1 MDKFFLFVLIM
12 FSFSCSDPN
21 IIGLEVQPESD
32 NILINNSSDL
42 TWQTFNTKVT
52 DSLATNSPLNF
63 VLGEINDPIFG
74 HNKGSFLTQLLLSE
88 NNIAMQLDSEVD
100 SVILEFNYSGYYG
113 VLEDFTDLDV
123 KILTEDLFKDST
135 YYFNSFS
142 ITPSNTN
149 WVENFSVSKDSENA
163 VLKIRLS
170 NDFGQQIIDL
180 GEDKLIDNETF
191 LGHFKGISVTASA
204 NNTILYLNPQGS
216 KTSLSIYYHNSQD
229 DSLALNLQLNNDAT
243 HVNVFNTKEDAT
255 IINDS
260 SRIYIQSMAGYRAN
274 IMIKNLDSI
283 KEILKGKA
291 INKVTMRFDVE
302 DDSQLEYLA
311 HEKMFLVRVD
321 QFGNNI
327 FLTDYTIEGE
337 SHFGGRLDENKYVFN
352 ITRYFVQ
359 LLNNNSFT
367 NELYLLPSG
376 SVINANRTILNNDIT
391 LEVYYSQL

>member
-1 MDKFFLFVLIM
+1 MDKNKTDQFE
-12 FSFSCSDPN
+12 N
-21 IIGLEVQPESD
+21 INLSEINTNDFGTLAIDLGSSTTVVVFQKENGQPPE
-32 NILINNSSDL
+32 L
-42 TWQTFNTKVT
+42 
-52 DSLATNSPLNF
+52 LN
-63 VLGEINDPIFG
+63 LPPISRAPGEIPSLIW
-74 HNKGSFLTQLLLSE
+74 KSSE
-88 NNIAMQLDSEVD
+88 K
-100 SVILEFNYSGYYG
+100 
-113 VLEDFTDLDV
+113 EDCYL
-123 KILTEDLFKDST
+123 I
-135 YYFNSFS
+135 
-142 ITPSNTN
+142 
-149 WVENFSVSKDSENA
+149 
-163 VLKIRLS
+163 
-170 NDFGQQIIDL
+170 GQQIIDL

-302 DDSQLEYLA
+302 DDSQLEYVA

-321 QFGNNI
+321 QFGNYI

-352 ITRYFVQ
+352 ITRFFVQ